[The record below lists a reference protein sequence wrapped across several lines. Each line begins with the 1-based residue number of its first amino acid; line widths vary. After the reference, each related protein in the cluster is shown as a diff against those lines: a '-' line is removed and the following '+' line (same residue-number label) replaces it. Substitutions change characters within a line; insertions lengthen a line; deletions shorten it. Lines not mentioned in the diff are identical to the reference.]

1 MTETTIP
8 FYDVIIIGAGSIGAP
23 AALSFAQAGMR
34 TLVLEE
40 GVSVGQGS
48 NKKAIGGIRATH
60 SDPAKIHLCI
70 RSLEIFST
78 WNEIYGDDIEWY
90 KGGYCFVAYRD
101 QEVQVLQDLV
111 AKQKAFGLNTEWY
124 DRDSLLEI
132 VPDLNPMNLLGG
144 SFSPD
149 DGSASPLLA
158 IHAFYRQAC
167 QLGAQFRFNE
177 AVQEVI
183 SRGGRVTGVRT
194 NRGTYGTD
202 VVINATGSWANK
214 ISQMVGVEVPVKSD
228 AHEAAVTEA
237 VAHFLK
243 PMVVDI
249 RNAPGSAN
257 YYFYQHATGQIF
269 FCITPNPSIW
279 GFDCRETSS
288 FLPMVARRLIDVMP
302 RLKNIRVR
310 RTWRGLYPMTP
321 DGFPIVG
328 GVDTVE
334 GFLNAVGMCGQGFML
349 GPGLGELLVRMVQR
363 QLTVQDEHI
372 LTYLSPTRTFGG
384 QELLK

>member
-23 AALSFAQAGMR
+23 AAFSFSQAGMR

-40 GVSVGQGS
+40 GASVGQGS

-60 SDPAKIHLCI
+60 SDPAKIHLCL

-78 WNEIYGDDIEWY
+78 WKEMYGDDIEWY
-90 KGGYCFVAYRD
+90 KGGYCFVAYRE
-101 QEVQVLQDLV
+101 QERQVLKDLV
-111 AKQKAFGLNTEWY
+111 AKQQDYGLNTGWY
-124 DRDSLLEI
+124 DSKDLLEI
-132 VPDLNPMNLLGG
+132 VPDLNPNGLLGG

-158 IHAFYRQAC
+158 IHAFYRQASK
-167 QLGAQFRFNE
+167 LGAEFRFHE
-177 AVQEVI
+177 AVQEI
-183 SRGGRVTGVRT
+183 ITQGGRVAAVKT
-194 NRGTYGTD
+194 NQGTYGTG
-202 VVINATGSWANK
+202 VVINAAGSWANK

-237 VAHFLK
+237 VAQFLK

-288 FLPMVARRLIDVMP
+288 FLPMVARRMIDVMP

-328 GVDTVE
+328 EVDTVA
-334 GFLNAVGMCGQGFML
+334 GFINAVGMCGQGFML
-349 GPGLGELLVRMVQR
+349 GPGLGELLVRMVQH
-363 QLTVQDEHI
+363 QLTAQDEHT
-372 LTYLSPTRTFGG
+372 LTYLFPARTFGE

>member
-23 AALSFAQAGMR
+23 TAFSFSQAGMR
-34 TLVLEE
+34 TLVIEE
-40 GVSVGQGS
+40 GASVGQGS

-60 SDPAKIHLCI
+60 SDPAKIHLCM

-78 WNEIYGDDIEWY
+78 WKEMYGDDIEWY
-90 KGGYCFVAYRD
+90 KGGYCFVAYR
-101 QEVQVLQDLV
+101 ERERQVLKDLV
-111 AKQKAFGLNTEWY
+111 AKQQDYGLNTGWY
-124 DRDSLLEI
+124 DSKDLLEI
-132 VPDLNPMNLLGG
+132 VPDLNPNELLGG

-158 IHAFYRQAC
+158 IHAFYRQASK
-167 QLGAQFRFNE
+167 LGAEFRFHE
-177 AVQEVI
+177 SVQEI
-183 SRGGRVTGVRT
+183 ITQGGRVAAVKT
-194 NRGTYGTD
+194 NRGTYGAG
-202 VVINATGSWANK
+202 VVINAAGPWANK
-214 ISQMVGVEVPVKSD
+214 ISQMVGVDVPVKSD

-237 VAHFLK
+237 VAQFLK

-288 FLPMVARRLIDVMP
+288 FLPMVARRMIDVMP

-328 GVDTVE
+328 EVDTVS
-334 GFLNAVGMCGQGFML
+334 GFINAVGMCGQGFML
-349 GPGLGELLVRMVQR
+349 GPGLGELLVRLVQH
-363 QLTVQDEHI
+363 QLTAQDEHT
-372 LTYLSPTRTFGG
+372 LTYLFPARTFGE